1 MNKITTYE
9 ELLQEKERLQLQLE
23 LQKSTV
29 RMHVEEIEQKLQPVK
44 NIVRFI
50 SNFTSPQANNT
61 LFTTGLGLSLE
72 LLIRKLF
79 FSKTGW
85 ITRMFGPILLKNFS
99 TNMIKKNKD
108 SFINKVKSLLHVNGK
123 GS

>member
-50 SNFTSPQANNT
+50 SNFTSPPANNT